1 MINVTKAIKKKAYT
15 VEVEVLRRGCR
26 FAARKNKAKG
36 NYERTKRFNDLAYK
50 GDCLLEQVK
59 AW

>member
-1 MINVTKAIKKKAYT
+1 MINVTKAIKKQVYI

-26 FAARKNKAKG
+26 IAAKRNKAKG
-36 NYERTKRFNDLAYK
+36 NYEKTKRWNDVAYT
-50 GDCLLEQVK
+50 GDCLLTKVK